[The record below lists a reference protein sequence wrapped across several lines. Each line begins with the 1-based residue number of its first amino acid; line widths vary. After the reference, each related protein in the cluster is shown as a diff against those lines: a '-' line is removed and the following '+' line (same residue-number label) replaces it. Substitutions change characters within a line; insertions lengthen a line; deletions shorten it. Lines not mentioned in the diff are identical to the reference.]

1 VFREEL
7 SYQALFSKSEDDARR
22 AQQASGFDQRQ
33 FKAEAEPKGEATVA
47 AMPALAGSHFNRTG
61 DF

>member
-1 VFREEL
+1 MFREEHL
-7 SYQALFSKSEDDARR
+7 QTKLFAESEDDARR
-22 AQQASGFDQRQ
+22 AQQASGFDRGQ

-61 DF
+61 DI